1 MNSHDFNLYR
11 IFWGDT
17 SLILLAEIAFRT
29 VIMYIYAVILLRFI
43 SRRGFG
49 TLSLFEIIIIIALG
63 ASIGEPMINT
73 DIPLIRA
80 FLVVAIVIIIMR
92 ATVLLVSWSHKMED
106 IIEGTACRIVGNC
119 RLDREGMRK
128 AGYSQEEVALKLR
141 LGGIEHLGQVKGAY
155 VESNGDVS
163 IFTYPPNQAKTGLP
177 ITPPWDVC
185 NPTFFFAGKDKADR
199 KGYSCINCGNTI
211 LLQPDQVLPVCS
223 SCVKGKW
230 VYTWD
235 SIQKHSDI

>member
-17 SLILLAEIAFRT
+17 SLTLLAEIAFRT
-29 VIMYIYAVILLRFI
+29 VIMYIYALILLRFI

-80 FLVVAIVIIIMR
+80 FLVVAIVIIVMR
-92 ATVLLVSWSHKMED
+92 TTVLLVSRSDKMED
-106 IIEGTACRIVGNC
+106 IIEGTACRIVGNR

-128 AGYSQEEVALKLR
+128 VGYSQEEVALKLR

-163 IFTYPPNQAKTGLP
+163 IFTYPTDQAKTGLP
-177 ITPPWDVC
+177 ITPPWDV
-185 NPTFFFAGKDKADR
+185 
-199 KGYSCINCGNTI
+199 
-211 LLQPDQVLPVCS
+211 
-223 SCVKGKW
+223 
-230 VYTWD
+230 
-235 SIQKHSDI
+235 